1 MSRKLPAPKDDYKVG
16 YCKPPKDTRF
26 TKGQSGNPD
35 GRPKGAKNKS
45 WSKTQQPFNDI
56 IMTEA
61 YRQIRVDEGAGSVL
75 IPVVQVVMRKLAVQA
90 AQGDH
95 RSQQLF
101 AKLVLAVE
109 QQHHAEYMEA
119 TETAVTY
126 FVEADRELARR
137 EQLGIDGPE
146 ILPHPEDFRMD
157 EETGFPFI
165 AGPVCHADKKRHEII
180 YQSIQKL
187 EDLVE
192 KAEEELL
199 QCTDPDEADEL
210 QDSIRICRGGIKKL
224 DIEIK
229 GWRPK

>member
-1 MSRKLPAPKDDYKVG
+1 MNRKLPAPKDDYKVG

-95 RSQQLF
+95 RSQRLF
-101 AKLVLAVE
+101 AKLLLAVE

-126 FVEADRELARR
+126 VVEADRELERR
-137 EQLGIDGPE
+137 ERLGIDGPE
-146 ILPHPEDFRMD
+146 ILPHPDDFRMN

-165 AGPVCHADKKRHEII
+165 AGPVCRADKVRHEGI
-180 YQSIQKL
+180 YESIRKL
-187 EDLVE
+187 EGLVE
-192 KAEEELL
+192 KAEEDVLRY
-199 QCTDPDEADEL
+199 TDQDEIAEL
-210 QDSIRICRGGIKKL
+210 QESIRLCKNAIKKL
-224 DIEIK
+224 DAEIK